1 MIVADAEHLK
11 LFCLLCLILGAT
23 SASPTIN
30 GSSAS
35 NWPATGGSSIYLT
48 GQIGP
53 TDESCTKFKVRAGA
67 TAAIVTRWVSET
79 SIAFRTPAAA
89 SSRIV
94 FAATSSTSACAET
107 HVPVPRYPVT
117 YLAFTKVTAG
127 QGMGCAITSGG
138 ALYCWGCF
146 SGMIKGSWP
155 KWRKPLIGTPPDDS
169 DIKDQYHCNQDD
181 NLPAGPSLP
190 TLVVGMESGV
200 TQVTHLSTWG
210 TIQTKGHMGLV
221 LKSGKVYELFLDTSR
236 GSTQPGFIAARLYQ
250 SSTFTG
256 IVSIADSR
264 QGQGAYSCAVRADT
278 SIYCYGSSQTPVNRI
293 ENLPNGFVPISVHCS
308 HYFDPQHCCTYNTQ
322 GVVYC
327 WGRRSMQGCTVC
339 NRLGDAETDL
349 SKHSDKAVLAGVVS
363 ATSIPVASGQPLVV
377 SMDIG
382 YTGTYV
388 VGGDGKIYCW
398 ACRNT
403 NSLTLVAN
411 APSGQKY
418 LKVTA
423 YSGAGPPISGASS
436 RICALTSTSRLY
448 CAIVPSGDTPPIG
461 SMLEV
466 TSVRNSQRQVVQLST
481 TSGVLDVSCSKYFA
495 ASAGPYMSC
504 CIIVRSSLGS
514 SAGGVHCTV
523 CTQGPMC
530 HALAAFALL
539 SFDYFL
545 LRFAFFDCMYTSF

>member
-11 LFCLLCLILGAT
+11 LFYLLCLILGAS
-23 SASPTIN
+23 SASLTIN

-35 NWPATGGSSIYLT
+35 YWPSTGGSSIYLT
-48 GQIGP
+48 GDIGP
-53 TDESCTKFKVRAGA
+53 TNESCTKFKVRAGA
-67 TAAIVTRWVSET
+67 TAAIVTRWVSQT

-94 FAATSSTSACAET
+94 FAATSSTSTCAGTE
-107 HVPVPRYPVT
+107 VPVPRYPVT
-117 YLAFTKVTAG
+117 YLAFSKVTAG

-146 SGMIKGSWP
+146 SGMNSAARP
-155 KWRKPLIGTPPDDS
+155 LWRNAATG
-169 DIKDQYHCNQDD
+169 DIDIQSQYHCSEDA

-190 TLVVGMESGV
+190 VLVVGMESGV
-200 TQVTHLSTWG
+200 TQVTHLSTWDTG
-210 TIQTKGHMGLV
+210 RTKAHMGLA

-236 GSTQPGFIAARLYQ
+236 GTTQPGFIAARLFQ

-256 IVSIADSR
+256 IIAIADSR
-264 QGQGAYSCAVRADT
+264 QGQSSAYSCAVHADS
-278 SIYCYGSSQTPVNRI
+278 SIYCCYGSSQTPVKI
-293 ENLPNGFVPISVHCS
+293 QGLPNGFVPISVHCS
-308 HYFDPQHCCTYNTQ
+308 HYFDSQHCCTYNTE

-327 WGRRSMQGCTVC
+327 WGQRSMQGCTVC
-339 NRLGDAETDL
+339 NRLGDAETNL
-349 SKHSDKAVLAGVVS
+349 NLNSDFAVLAVVVS
-363 ATSIPVASGQPLVV
+363 STSITVAFGQSLVV

-403 NSLTLVAN
+403 NSLTLIAN

-418 LKVTA
+418 LKLTA
-423 YSGAGPPISGASS
+423 YSGTGNPPLGSAS
-436 RICALTSTSRLY
+436 RICALTSSSRLY
-448 CAIVPSGDTPPIG
+448 CAIVPSGDSFSIG
-461 SMLEV
+461 SMREV

-481 TSGVLDVSCSKYFA
+481 TSGVLDSSCSKHFA

-504 CIIVRSSLGS
+504 CIIVRSSSGS
-514 SAGGVHCTV
+514 SSGDVHCTV
-523 CTQGPMC
+523 CTQGPCFM
-530 HALAAFALL
+530 HLQSQL
-539 SFDYFL
+539 SFDSFP
-545 LRFAFFDCMYTSF
+545 LRFAFFDCMCALF